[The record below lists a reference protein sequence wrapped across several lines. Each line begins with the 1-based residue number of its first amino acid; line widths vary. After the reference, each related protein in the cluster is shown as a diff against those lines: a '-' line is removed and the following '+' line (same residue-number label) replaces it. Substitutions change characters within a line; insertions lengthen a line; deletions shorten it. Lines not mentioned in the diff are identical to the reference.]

1 MKVKKILISLFF
13 FSNLFLLDSSNTKT
27 SKAMAILSAIALSKA
42 HNYVVS
48 LHNKKPIVDDLFVE
62 KAEKTLSQEIYSEV
76 FCDIPVVEI
85 LTSLYKEST
94 LSYSKL
100 NQNNDALVVAKNC
113 NLFGDALLASF
124 FLHEFIG
131 KINEKKKLSNMEQRA
146 LVGSFSI
153 GIMRGLVYSLIEEQ
167 IDNFVQIVP
176 CFKEKKTLRTL
187 VTAIL
192 NVVITKGLLNK
203 ILYRSIRYFFVEK
216 NNLKL
221 SFANRLNE
229 DTIIEESNEEAKNEI
244 KTTDFIEVVDLGTL
258 QAKILIYLIRI
269 IDQLRK

>member
-13 FSNLFLLDSSNTKT
+13 FSNLFLLDSYHTKT
-27 SKAMAILSAIALSKA
+27 SKAMTILSAITLSNLY
-42 HNYVVS
+42 NYIVS
-48 LHNKKPIVDDLFVE
+48 LHNKNPIVDDLSLE
-62 KAEKTLSQEIYSEV
+62 KPEKTLSQEIYNEV

-85 LTSLYKEST
+85 LTSLYKESP

-100 NQNNDALVVAKNC
+100 NQNNDTLVVAKNC
-113 NLFGDALLASF
+113 NLFVDALLASF
-124 FLHEFIG
+124 FVQEFIE
-131 KINEKKKLSNMEQRA
+131 KINEKKKFSNMEQRA

-167 IDNFVQIVP
+167 IDNFVKIVP
-176 CFKEKKTLRTL
+176 YFKERKTFHTL
-187 VTAIL
+187 VSAIL
-192 NVVITKGLLNK
+192 NIVITKGLLNK

-221 SFANRLNE
+221 SSANGLNE
-229 DTIIEESNEEAKNEI
+229 DTIIEQRNEEAKNEI
-244 KTTDFIEVVDLGTL
+244 KTTDFIEAVDLGTL
-258 QAKILIYLIRI
+258 QAEILIYLIRI